1 MLVKINYDGAVFP
14 NSNMAR
20 VRVVIRDSHGC
31 VLASCLK
38 LIPSARSVE
47 EIEAQAATFALS
59 FAMDIGFSRA
69 VLEGD
74 SWTVFR
80 ALQN

>member
-1 MLVKINYDGAVFP
+1 M
-14 NSNMAR
+14 
-20 VRVVIRDSHGC
+20 
-31 VLASCLK
+31 LASCLK
-38 LIPSARSVE
+38 LIPSAHSGE
-47 EIEAQAATFALS
+47 EIEAQAAAFALS
-59 FAMDIGFSRA
+59 FATDIGSSRA